1 MKKHVA
7 LAASYCRFKEDISSI
22 FLYEGTPFRYQLV
35 LIARNT
41 RAFDGLKG
49 YWDRSLSAIFDK
61 HFSEVYRKEPPQGYS
76 IEWNII
82 VVLSLDE
89 IGDDLILKRYSW
101 TVY

>member
-7 LAASYCRFKEDISSI
+7 LAASHCQCEGDISNI

-35 LIARNT
+35 LVAKNT
-41 RAFDGLKG
+41 KDFDGLKG
-49 YWDRSLSAIFDK
+49 YWDRSPSDIFEK
-61 HFSEVYRKEPPQGYS
+61 HFSEVYREEPSPGFWG
-76 IEWNII
+76 EWNVL

-89 IGDDLILKRYSW
+89 MRDDLILKGFRW